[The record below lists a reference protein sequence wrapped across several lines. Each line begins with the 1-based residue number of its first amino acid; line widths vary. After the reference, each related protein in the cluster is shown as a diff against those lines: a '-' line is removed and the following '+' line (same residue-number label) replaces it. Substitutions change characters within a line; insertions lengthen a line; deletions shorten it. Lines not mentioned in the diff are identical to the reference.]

1 MIDLLMKEFRRIQ
14 MVGICGS
21 GMSGLAEVLSKSGFR
36 VTGSDIV
43 ENETTDRLRKQGI
56 PVTIGHSAE
65 NVEDA
70 EVLVYSNAVRP
81 DNVELMTAWERKIPV
96 IPRAEMLAELMRM
109 KAGVAISG
117 THGKTTCTSLVG
129 EILVCGNI
137 DPTVIVGGRLRQ
149 LGGGVVSGAS
159 DILVTEADEFER
171 SFLRLTPTL
180 VVILN
185 IDADH
190 LECYGSFKE
199 LENAFIQFANSVP
212 FYGKSFICIDEPSLQ
227 KILPR
232 LNRQIITFGFSP
244 QADIRASNPVYK
256 QRYTAFDVESGNKNI
271 GRIEL
276 SLPGRHNV
284 LNALAAIAVG
294 LELGVD
300 FKDIRTALK
309 RFGGIYRRFQIH
321 GEVNGI
327 LVVDDFAHHPR
338 ELEATLSAAKSGWN
352 KRLVAVFQPHLF
364 SRTLELADQFGRS
377 LLGAET
383 AIVLPIYPAREEPM
397 EGVTSH
403 LIYQAAHDHGHK
415 DVHYLEDKTKT
426 VEFVKGVVKSGDIVL
441 VLGAGDVYRLVPEII
456 AGLKE

>member
-1 MIDLLMKEFRRIQ
+1 MLDALMKGFRRIY
-14 MVGICGS
+14 MVGIAGS
-21 GMSGLAEVLSKSGFR
+21 GMSGLAEVLACSGFL
-36 VTGSDIV
+36 VSGSDLV
-43 ENETTDRLRKQGI
+43 ENETTERLRKLGI
-56 PVTIGHSAE
+56 SVTIGHRAE

-70 EVLVYSNAVRP
+70 EVLVYSSAVHP
-81 DNVELMTAWERKIPV
+81 DNVEMIAAWEKKIPV

-109 KAGVAISG
+109 KAGIAISG

-129 EILVCGNI
+129 EVLVCGGI

-149 LGGGVVSGAS
+149 LGGGVVSGAG
-159 DILVTEADEFER
+159 DVLVAEADEFDR

-185 IDADH
+185 IDSDH
-190 LECYGSFKE
+190 IECYGSFKE

-232 LNRQIITFGFSP
+232 LNRQVITYGFSP
-244 QADIRASNPVYK
+244 QADVRASNPVYK
-256 QRYTAFDVESGNKNI
+256 QKLTVFNVESGSNRLGKV
-271 GRIEL
+271 EL

-284 LNALAAIAVG
+284 LNAMAAIAIG

-300 FKDIRTALK
+300 FKDVKTALK
-309 RFGGIYRRFQIH
+309 RFNGVFRRFDIH

-338 ELEATLSAAKSGWN
+338 ELEATLAAAKSGWN
-352 KRLVAVFQPHLF
+352 RRLVAVFQPHLY
-364 SRTLELADQFGRS
+364 SRTLELADQFGRA

-383 AIVLPIYPAREEPM
+383 AIVLPIYPAREDPI
-397 EGVTSH
+397 EGVSSH
-403 LIYQAAHDHGHK
+403 LIYQAARDHGHK
-415 DVHYLEDKTKT
+415 DVHYLEDKSKT
-426 VEFVKGVVKSGDIVL
+426 VDFLKSTVESNDMVL
-441 VLGAGDVYRLVPEII
+441 VLGAGDVYRLAPEIMT
-456 AGLKE
+456 GLKT